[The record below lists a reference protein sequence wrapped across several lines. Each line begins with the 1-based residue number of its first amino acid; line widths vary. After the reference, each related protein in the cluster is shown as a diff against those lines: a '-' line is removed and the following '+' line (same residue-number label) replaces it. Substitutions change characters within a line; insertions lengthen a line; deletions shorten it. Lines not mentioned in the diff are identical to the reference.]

1 MLLQALA
8 DHLGGL
14 ARLAI
19 LVILDLVVL
28 ETQLLLIA
36 LAQRGFLVFVL
47 VLLAGQLALQL
58 RDARRAVG
66 KLLFLFLHGLRHR
79 ELPRRIRAGEPG
91 FQRLDLAVFFIQ
103 RALLFRLERVLLP
116 LALHALNGAV
126 VLARA
131 LHFLL
136 TAGKLLFKFPVS
148 DLADD
153 LVIAALVHLKHL
165 AAMRTFD
172 LLHSERSFIMAL
184 YRYFSGLREGNQDTA
199 IVNQYNRKG

>member
-1 MLLQALA
+1 MN
-8 DHLGGL
+8 
-14 ARLAI
+14 
-19 LVILDLVVL
+19 LVILDLVIL

-36 LAQRGFLVFVL
+36 LAQRGFLVLAL
-47 VLLAGQLALQL
+47 VLLAGELALQL

-66 KLLFLFLHGLRHR
+66 KLLFLFLHGLRHG

-136 TAGKLLFKFPVS
+136 HFLLAAGKLLFKFPVS

-199 IVNQYNRKG
+199 IVNRYNRKG